1 MEASRWQLLL
11 YLKVLKDKG
20 IIRKGR
26 LEFIEKNKT
35 DKKIMIVELGLKE
48 EMELNKY
55 IKEIETL
62 LTQEKVP
69 EVLNKAQCKKCAYYE
84 YCYI

>member
-1 MEASRWQLLL
+1 MDKLTGEYLTEIKKSDADVEVSRWQLLL

-26 LEFIEKNKT
+26 LEFIEKNKA
-35 DKKIMIVELGLKE
+35 DKKIMIVELGLE

-55 IKEIETL
+55 IRYFEIE
-62 LTQEKVP
+62 EGK
-69 EVLNKAQCKKCAYYE
+69 
-84 YCYI
+84 

>member
-1 MEASRWQLLL
+1 
-11 YLKVLKDKG
+11 
-20 IIRKGR
+20 
-26 LEFIEKNKT
+26 
-35 DKKIMIVELGLKE
+35 MIVELGLKE